1 MFRLARRPHRLL
13 HLVCM
18 SLACAGI
25 LAEGHAVAPWACLA
39 LHGLGW
45 WSHWPESQ
53 LGRDTDFLGILR
65 VSLGVVACLVC
76 AGQHWVIG
84 ATGPEYLVLAAFG
97 LVLEWLRPTADDDAK
112 RG

>member
-1 MFRLARRPHRLL
+1 MIRLARRPHRLL

-25 LAEGHAVAPWACLA
+25 VAEGHAVAPWACLA

-45 WSHWPESQ
+45 WSHGPESQ
-53 LGRDTDFLGILR
+53 PGRDTDFWGILR

-97 LVLEWLRPTADDDAK
+97 LGLEWVRPTADNDAK